1 MTERLGL
8 ARYPVLIVIALV
20 MGLPF
25 LWMILTSVKPNAEMF
40 QVPFV
45 FWPHRLT
52 WAHYVHAFHDAPWGR
67 YFFNSVVTS
76 VLATAG
82 QVLFSAMAGYA
93 FGRLSFPLKG
103 ILFVFLLSGIMVP
116 VEVTLVPLFIIVRHF
131 PLIGGNNLFGTGG
144 TGLIN
149 TYGALIIPSLVSVF
163 GVFLMRQFFAALP
176 QSLEEAARIDGCGE
190 LKIFTRIMLP
200 LVRPA
205 MITVAIFGFTGMWD
219 NFLWPLIVLTT
230 SRLFT
235 VQLGL
240 ASMSGG
246 PTGTTDWGALLA
258 ATVVVTVPMFIVFLV
273 LQRYFIEGIVLTGV
287 KG

>member
-1 MTERLGL
+1 MIGRSGV
-8 ARYPVLIVIALV
+8 ARYPVLIVIAAV

-25 LWMILTSVKPNAEMF
+25 FWMVLTSLKPNAEIF
-40 QVPFV
+40 QIPFV
-45 FWPHRLT
+45 FWPRHVT
-52 WAHYVHAFHDAPWGR
+52 WIHYVHALQDAPWGH
-67 YFFNSVVTS
+67 YFFNSVITS
-76 VLATAG
+76 VLATLG

-93 FGRLSFPLKG
+93 FGRLRFPLKG
-103 ILFVFLLSGIMVP
+103 LLFIFLLSGIMVP

-131 PLIGGNNLFGTGG
+131 PLAGGNNLWGTGG

-205 MITVAIFGFTGMWD
+205 MITVAIFGFTSMWD
-219 NFLWPLIVLTT
+219 NFLWPLIVLTNA
-230 SRLFT
+230 RLFT

-240 ASMSGG
+240 ASMAGG
-246 PTGTTDWGALLA
+246 PTGTTNWGALLA
-258 ATVVVTVPMFIVFLV
+258 ATVIVTVPMFIVFLV